1 MNKPVFPSY
10 QELLNE
16 ETVSVPDALRLD
28 TQPSIANDIIATDV
42 WTDRGVFEKEVEHLW
57 PKVWQMVC
65 RETALKKAGDYY
77 VYDIARYSILLV
89 RTESDELKGFHT
101 SCLHR
106 GRALKS
112 GKGTSRELRC
122 PYHGFCWHWMA
133 ASKRPT
139 ATGNLIRRSWQS

>member
-16 ETVSVPDALRLD
+16 EAVSVPDALRLD
-28 TQPSIANDIIATDV
+28 TQPNIANNIIATDV

-65 RETALKKAGDYY
+65 RETALQKSGDYY

-89 RTESDELKGFHT
+89 RTESGELKGFHN

-112 GKGTSRELRC
+112 GKGTSRSCAALTTVSA
-122 PYHGFCWHWMA
+122 GIWMA

-139 ATGNLIRRSWQS
+139 ATGSLIRRSWPS

>member
-1 MNKPVFPSY
+1 MCWCCGVTDEQARFSY

-16 ETVSVPDALRLD
+16 EAVSVPEPLCV
-28 TQPSIANDIIATDV
+28 SIRSPTCPTTSLPRAV
-42 WTDRGVFEKEVEHLW
+42 WTNRLEVFEKEVEHLW

-65 RETALKKAGDYY
+65 RETAFQKAGDYY

-89 RTESDELKGFHT
+89 RTSQELKGFHN

-112 GKGTSRELRC
+112 GRGTSRRVAVPLRFLLAFGW
-122 PYHGFCWHWMA
+122 P
-133 ASKRPT
+133 
-139 ATGNLIRRSWQS
+139 LQSLLRLGV